1 MSAGHSDGKRRTD
14 ATFIITSQRYIL
26 LMLLM
31 PGISLDLP
39 ALELPLACR
48 VLRCQRTGR
57 NTFGEEAV
65 SLNIKQY

>member
-14 ATFIITSQRYIL
+14 ATFIITSQRYI
-26 LMLLM
+26 LLM